1 MEVHVK
7 LEQMKLEHDTRCQ
20 LLKLEASCHATATI
34 EAAPGRGVLGLFG
47 CIGDACGKPAQ
58 QFPQDNSPAQQFLH
72 VDSGSRDRSRL
83 ENGAG
88 VATDGHGS
96 TAVTSAFL

>member
-34 EAAPGRGVLGLFG
+34 EAAPGRGVLWLFG
-47 CIGDACGKPAQ
+47 EACGKPAQ
-58 QFPQDNSPAQQFLH
+58 QFPQDNSSDYSPAQQFRQ

-88 VATDGHGS
+88 VATE
-96 TAVTSAFL
+96 AMVRQQ

>member
-34 EAAPGRGVLGLFG
+34 EAAPGRGVLWLFRE
-47 CIGDACGKPAQ
+47 ACGKPAQ
-58 QFPQDNSPAQQFLH
+58 QFPQDNSPAQQFRQ

-88 VATDGHGS
+88 VATEGHGS